1 MYSAFEMQK
10 DKRGYGNR
18 RDVFTGP
25 MVIYP
30 EDRINPYR
38 KVKWNDL
45 GLLEYEMIP
54 GAHVPNDEGEEG
66 AAEE

>member
-1 MYSAFEMQK
+1 M
-10 DKRGYGNR
+10 
-18 RDVFTGP
+18 FTGP